1 MLLLMFLI
9 ASPDLPVGSNPQSLE
24 YRHFPDRVHAYV
36 WKNWPLVPVER
47 LATVIGATPAD
58 LERMAGAMGLGPQP
72 PITADIERRSYITVI
87 RRNWHLLPYDQL
99 LQLLGWTEKQL
110 AYALREDDF
119 LYVKL
124 GMLKPKC
131 EPLKYVEPDAAAKER
146 EEAIAKAVRDAFP
159 DGVSKTKE
167 PLFEFVRKLSAP
179 MEGAAAAPKGESG
192 FSPRFCFSYFALYGD
207 SLLAP
212 DEEGPYPDGYLARLA
227 ASGVD
232 GVWLQAVLFTLAPT
246 PWETEPDPE
255 RATRLEHLRKLVDR
269 AARHGIK
276 IYLYLNEPRAMPT
289 PFFETHP
296 DLRGV
301 GEGEYTALCTSSPV
315 VQKYITDAVEIVCKA
330 APGLGGFFT
339 ITASE
344 NLTNC
349 WSHHTGQN
357 CPRCA
362 TRSPGEVLAEV
373 NALIQG
379 GIDAAGSDARL
390 IAWDWGWK
398 DEWIEPGIK
407 ALPEKVSVMSVSE
420 WSIPI
425 TRGGVDGVVGE
436 YSISTVGPGPRAQ
449 KSWDLARA
457 RGMKAIAKIQANVTW
472 ELSSV
477 PHIPAV
483 ENVARH
489 ASNLRD
495 AKVDGLMLGWTLGGH
510 PSPNLEVVAELGKK
524 TPEGQT
530 PPNAGQAMDIVAR
543 RLYGEGMAPKVVDA
557 WRAFSAAFS
566 EYPYSPSLVYVA
578 PVQYGPANP
587 LWPEPT
593 NYSATMVGI
602 PYDNLAQWRAHY
614 PNEVFIGQFT
624 KMADGF
630 DKALDELRRAA
641 PADALNGA
649 TPQSSALAEEMRC
662 AQAAAVNFRSTANQA
677 RFVIAR
683 DAIAAAKSK
692 EEADPILRELEELI
706 RSERSLAILLYGLQ
720 SEDSRIGFESSNQYF
735 FVPIDLV
742 EKVVNCGYL
751 SDIWLPA
758 QRARF
763 N

>member
-1 MLLLMFLI
+1 
-9 ASPDLPVGSNPQSLE
+9 
-24 YRHFPDRVHAYV
+24 
-36 WKNWPLVPVER
+36 
-47 LATVIGATPAD
+47 
-58 LERMAGAMGLGPQP
+58 MGLGPQP
-72 PITADIERRSYITVI
+72 KITPDIEQRSYITVI

-99 LQLLGWTEKQL
+99 LQLLGWSEKQL

-131 EPLKYVEPDAAAKER
+131 DPLKYEQPNETALKW
-146 EEAIAKAVRDAFP
+146 EETIAKSVRNAFP
-159 DGVSKTKE
+159 DGVDKTKT
-167 PLFEFVRKLSAP
+167 PLFSFVRELSAP
-179 MEGAAAAPKGESG
+179 VEAGLATSKPESG
-192 FSPRFCFSYFALYGD
+192 FSPKFCFSYFALYGD
-207 SLLAP
+207 SLLAS

-227 ASGVD
+227 ASGAD

-246 PWETEPDPE
+246 PWETEPDPD
-255 RATRLEHLRKLVDR
+255 RATRLEHLKRLVDR
-269 AARHGIK
+269 AGRYGIK

-289 PFFETHP
+289 PFFDTHP

-315 VQKYITDAVEIVCKA
+315 VQKYITDAVETVCKA

-362 TRSPGEVLAEV
+362 QRSPGEVLAEV
-373 NALIQG
+373 NALIQR

-425 TRGGVDGVVGE
+425 TRGGVNGVVGE

-449 KSWDLARA
+449 KSWDLARG

-472 ELSSV
+472 ELSSI

-489 ASNLRD
+489 AANLRD

-510 PSPNLEVVAELGKK
+510 PSPNLEVVSELGKK
-524 TPEGQT
+524 VPEGQT
-530 PPNAGQAMDIVAR
+530 PPTAEQAMDTVAR
-543 RLYGEGMAPKVVDA
+543 RLFGDEVAPKVVQA
-557 WRAFSAAFS
+557 WRSFSTAFS
-566 EYPYSPSLVYVA
+566 EYPYNPSLLYVA
-578 PVQYGPANP
+578 PMQYGPANP
-587 LWPEPT
+587 LWGTPT
-593 NYSATMVGI
+593 HYAATMVGI
-602 PYDNLAQWRAHY
+602 PYDNLSQWCASY
-614 PNEVFIGQFT
+614 PPDVFIGQFN

-630 DKALDELRRAA
+630 EEALKVLRSGVSSE
-641 PADALNGA
+641 ALNGQS
-649 TPQSSALAEEMRC
+649 PQSRALREEMRY
-662 AQAAAVNFRSTANQA
+662 AEVAAINFRSTANQA

-683 DAIAAAKSK
+683 DALANAKTK
-692 EEADPILRELEELI
+692 QEAEPLLSELEALI
-706 RSERSLAILLYGLQ
+706 ADESKLAERLYALQ

-735 FVPIDLV
+735 FIPIDLV
-742 EKVVNCGYL
+742 EKVVNCDYL
-751 SDIWLPA
+751 RDTWLPA
-758 QRARF
+758 QRARL